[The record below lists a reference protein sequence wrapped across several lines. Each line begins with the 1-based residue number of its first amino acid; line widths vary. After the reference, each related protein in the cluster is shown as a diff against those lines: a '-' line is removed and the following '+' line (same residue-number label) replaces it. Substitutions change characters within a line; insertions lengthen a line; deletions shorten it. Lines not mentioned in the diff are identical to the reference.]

1 MLFVPCLTSTCTG
14 PQRSGR
20 AYDAFK
26 TSHFTPSTSQHRHFR
41 PKTLQRLQH
50 RKFVP
55 TGISDFILHFNWANK
70 TLLRP
75 NDLSDR
81 VETWYTTQSHRGVT
95 REPPTSAIQ
104 PLQHLVSAN
113 SSSAASNNINR
124 PSTHCYATIIAQG
137 RSETVGTRS
146 STSAATTS
154 STRRRQPRL
163 QHVVNVSTASA
174 ARTSCCCFFST
185 HRRRIL
191 IVEQLNIILDAI
203 HAFPSVS
210 TAAAARSRQ
219 QHPQQHPLKTTSA
232 RSIRELQNR

>member
-20 AYDAFK
+20 AYDAIK
-26 TSHFTPSTSQHRHFR
+26 TSHFMPSTSQHRHFR

-50 RKFVP
+50 RKSVS

-104 PLQHLVSAN
+104 PSN
-113 SSSAASNNINR
+113 TSSAS
-124 PSTHCYATIIAQG
+124 PLHPLQG
-137 RSETVGTRS
+137 R
-146 STSAATTS
+146 
-154 STRRRQPRL
+154 
-163 QHVVNVSTASA
+163 
-174 ARTSCCCFFST
+174 
-185 HRRRIL
+185 
-191 IVEQLNIILDAI
+191 
-203 HAFPSVS
+203 
-210 TAAAARSRQ
+210 AAAASSR
-219 QHPQQHPLKTTSA
+219 LTDEGYSLWSNSTSSSTPSTPS
-232 RSIRELQNR
+232 RPSRLLQLHDLVNSILNSIP